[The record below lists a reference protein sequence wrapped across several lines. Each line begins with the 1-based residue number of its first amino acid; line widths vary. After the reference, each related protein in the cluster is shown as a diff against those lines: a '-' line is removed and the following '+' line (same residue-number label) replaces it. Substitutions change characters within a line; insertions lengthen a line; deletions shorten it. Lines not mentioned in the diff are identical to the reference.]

1 MKKTNNKFSRSHS
14 LALLCLLTLLGGAGV
29 VAKTGGVMLAKR
41 APVAAGRP
49 KIKVAL
55 AGFVARD
62 DKQMSLDEA
71 KAVRTGE
78 VITWTIDSTNDSTA
92 PAHNYSTVGKI
103 PAGTSFVAGS
113 ATSASGAT
121 VTYSIDNGKTY
132 SAAPTIQERQ
142 ADGSV
147 KQVLAP
153 VAMYTQVRY
162 EWSDPLA
169 ANAKNSTTYKVRVR

>member
-1 MKKTNNKFSRSHS
+1 
-14 LALLCLLTLLGGAGV
+14 
-29 VAKTGGVMLAKR
+29 
-41 APVAAGRP
+41 
-49 KIKVAL
+49 
-55 AGFVARD
+55 
-62 DKQMSLDEA
+62 
-71 KAVRTGE
+71 
-78 VITWTIDSTNDSTA
+78 
-92 PAHNYSTVGKI
+92 
-103 PAGTSFVAGS
+103 
-113 ATSASGAT
+113 

-147 KQVLAP
+147 KQVPAP